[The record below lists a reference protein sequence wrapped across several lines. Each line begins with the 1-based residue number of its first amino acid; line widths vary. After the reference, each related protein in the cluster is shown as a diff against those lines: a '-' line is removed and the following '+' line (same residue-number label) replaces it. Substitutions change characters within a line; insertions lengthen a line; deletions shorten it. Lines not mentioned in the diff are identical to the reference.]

1 MVAFDIVLVSVVVV
15 VSLFVLLVGGSVIV
29 DIHIGILPATSV
41 AEIVLDYRMLDV
53 FVIAKIVVDRIVAV
67 FDTALLRN

>member
-1 MVAFDIVLVSVVVV
+1 MVAFDIVLVSVVV
-15 VSLFVLLVGGSVIV
+15 V